1 MRGRMTEPKSD
12 RIIDVINWGRALFI
26 ERNVPHARYT
36 IEVLLEHVLGRKRA
50 DLYCD
55 YDSRLSAAEMGR
67 LRKYVGERLARKPLW
82 HLVGAVEFYGL
93 TMRVNDRV
101 LIPRPETELL
111 VERALKELEGLPRAG
126 VRYVADIG
134 TGSGNIAIAIARS
147 TRGVFVYATDLSPE
161 ALAVAE
167 ANARENGVE
176 GEISLLSGD
185 LLAPFRAGGR
195 GRIDMIVS
203 NPPYVS
209 DADWADLPPEVR
221 EREPRLALHG
231 GMDGL
236 ECIARLVDGAPSVL
250 VPGGTLLLEVGSG
263 QAPRVG
269 EMMTRAGAYGRIEVH
284 RDYAGIE
291 RVVVGAVKN

>member
-1 MRGRMTEPKSD
+1 MTEPKSD

-36 IEVLLEHVLGRKRA
+36 MEVLLEYILGKKRA

-55 YDSRLSAAEMGR
+55 YGCRLSAGEMAR
-67 LRKYVGERLARKPLW
+67 LRRYVEERLDRKPLW

-93 TMRVNDRV
+93 SMRVNDRV

-111 VERALKELEGLPRAG
+111 VERALEELGRLPRHR

-134 TGSGNIAIAIARS
+134 TGSGNIAIAVARS
-147 TRGVFVYATDLSPE
+147 ARGVFVYATDLSTE

-167 ANARENGVE
+167 SNARAHGVE

-185 LLAPFRAGGR
+185 LLDPFTGGER
-195 GRIDMIVS
+195 GRLDMIVS

-231 GMDGL
+231 GADGL
-236 ECIARLVDGAPSVL
+236 GCLRRLVDGAPSAL
-250 VPGGTLLLEVGSG
+250 VPGGVLLLEVGSG
-263 QAPRVG
+263 QASRVG
-269 EMMTRAGAYGRIEVH
+269 EMMKRAGAYVRIEVH

-291 RVVVGAVKN
+291 RVVVGAVR